1 MRASR
6 IILLL
11 VALLAGGLAAFFFVA
26 TTNTPPEQVATPGP
40 VQIVEEKKAKILV
53 AKTQIGVGE
62 RLSDKTV
69 EWQPWPELAVRPEYI
84 SDSSMPDALNQM
96 AGTIARFEF
105 FPGEPIMQ
113 QKLVHSDQGY
123 LSAVLPK
130 GMRAIPVQ
138 VSAAAASGGYIL
150 PNDRVDVVLSHS
162 GSGGSISETILE
174 NVKVLAIGT
183 RLGEAG
189 TTGVKANPE
198 DPRTDVFN
206 DTIALLELNPVQ
218 GETVIN
224 STKLGTLSLV
234 LRSIADYAQ
243 TAETDQKNNV
253 NRPIRI
259 VRFGRNQD
267 ISSPASD
274 DVKVTDASFAGT
286 PATPA
291 AGQADVQQEQPV
303 NDVQPQ

>member
-26 TTNTPPEQVATPGP
+26 TTNTPPPEQIATPGP
-40 VQIVEEKKAKILV
+40 VQIIEEQKARILV
-53 AKTQIGVGE
+53 AKTQIGVGQ
-62 RLSDKTV
+62 RLSEDTV
-69 EWQPWPELAVRPEYI
+69 EWQPWPELAVRAEYI
-84 SDSSMPDALNQM
+84 SDTSMPDALTQM
-96 AGTIARFEF
+96 NGTVARFEF

-138 VSAAAASGGYIL
+138 VNAAAASGGYIL

-189 TTGVKANPE
+189 TTGSKANPE
-198 DPRTDVFN
+198 DPRSDVFN
-206 DTIALLELNPVQ
+206 DTIALLELNPIQ

-224 STKLGTLSLV
+224 STRLGTLSLV

-243 TAETDQKNNV
+243 TVESEQKNNV

-259 VRFGRNQD
+259 VRFGRNTD
-267 ISSPASD
+267 VSSAAPDAE
-274 DVKVTDASFAGT
+274 VTDASFND
-286 PATPA
+286 A
-291 AGQADVQQEQPV
+291 ASGEGAEQQPV

>member
-11 VALLAGGLAAFFFVA
+11 VALLAGGLAAYFFVA
-26 TTNTPPEQVATPGP
+26 TTNTPPEQVVVEGP
-40 VQIVEEKKAKILV
+40 TRIVEEQKARILV
-53 AKTQIGVGE
+53 AKTQIGVGQ
-62 RLSDKTV
+62 RLDEKSV

-84 SDSSMPDALNQM
+84 SDTSMPDALTQM
-96 AGTIARFEF
+96 NGTIARFEF

-123 LSAVLPK
+123 LSAVLPQ

-138 VSAAAASGGYIL
+138 VSAASASGGYIL

-162 GSGGSISETILE
+162 GAGGSVSETILE

-189 TTGVKANPE
+189 TTGSKADPE
-198 DPRTDVFN
+198 DPKAAVFA
-206 DTIALLELNPVQ
+206 DTIAVLELDPLQ

-224 STKLGTLSLV
+224 STRLGTLSLV

-243 TAETDQKNNV
+243 ATKPGEKNNV
-253 NRPIRI
+253 NRPIRMI
-259 VRFGRNQD
+259 RFGRNQD
-267 ISSPASD
+267 ISSPNAAAE
-274 DVKVTDASFAGT
+274 VTDASYESGSGSGEGEGQPT
-286 PATPA
+286 AT
-291 AGQADVQQEQPV
+291 GQ
-303 NDVQPQ
+303 

>member
-11 VALLAGGLAAFFFVA
+11 VALLAGGLAAYFFVV

-40 VQIVEEKKAKILV
+40 VQIVQEQKAKILV
-53 AKTQIGVGE
+53 AKAPIGVGE
-62 RLSDKTV
+62 RLSELTV
-69 EWQPWPELAVRPEYI
+69 EWQDWPELAVRPEYI
-84 SDSSMPDALNQM
+84 SDKVTPDGLTQVTGA
-96 AGTIARFEF
+96 IARFEF
-105 FPGEPIMQ
+105 FPGEPILQ
-113 QKLVHSDQGY
+113 TKLVHSDQGY

-138 VSAAAASGGYIL
+138 VSAASASGGYIL

-162 GSGGSISETILE
+162 GAGGSISETILE

-189 TTGVKANPE
+189 TTGTKANPE
-198 DPRTDVFN
+198 DPKADVFA
-206 DTIALLELNPVQ
+206 DTIAVLELDPMQ

-224 STKLGTLSLV
+224 STRLGTLSLV

-243 TAETDQKNNV
+243 TVETDKKNNV
-253 NRPIRI
+253 NRPIRMI
-259 VRFGRNQD
+259 RFGRGQD
-267 ISSPASD
+267 ISSPT
-274 DVKVTDASFAGT
+274 TDAELTAASYDSGT
-286 PATPA
+286 SDEGGAQQPAT
-291 AGQADVQQEQPV
+291 GE
-303 NDVQPQ
+303 

>member
-11 VALLAGGLAAFFFVA
+11 VALLAGGLAAYFFVA
-26 TTNTPPEQVATPGP
+26 TTNTPPEKVVVEVPA
-40 VQIVEEKKAKILV
+40 QIIQEQKGKILV
-53 AKTQIGVGE
+53 AKTQIGVGQ
-62 RLSDKTV
+62 RLGEETL
-69 EWQPWPELAVRPEYI
+69 EWQDWPQGAIRPEYI
-84 SDSSMPDALNQM
+84 SDAATPDALTQM
-96 AGTIARFEF
+96 NGSIARFEF

-113 QKLVHSDQGY
+113 AKLVHSDQGY
-123 LSAVLPK
+123 LSAVLPA

-150 PNDRVDVVLSHS
+150 PNDHVDVVLSHS
-162 GSGGSISETILE
+162 GSGGPISETILE

-189 TTGVKANPE
+189 TTGTKANPE

-206 DTIALLELNPVQ
+206 DTIAVLELDPVQ

-243 TAETDQKNNV
+243 TAESAQKNTV

-267 ISSPASD
+267 ISSPATD
-274 DVKVTDASFAGT
+274 AEVTDASYAGT
-286 PATPA
+286 
-291 AGQADVQQEQPV
+291 GSEQGGEQQPV